1 MFSDK
6 LVLFGICK
14 VFQKRSMLFSDDSNM
29 TELKGFSLY
38 EVVIN
43 WDADARIDKYRAGH
57 NSGTMLFPATLQDH
71 GSPIEV
77 VVKVSKYCT
86 VPYLYKK

>member
-1 MFSDK
+1 
-6 LVLFGICK
+6 
-14 VFQKRSMLFSDDSNM
+14 M

-77 VVKVSKYCT
+77 VVKVSIVSFGPLIQWQPKGSDC
-86 VPYLYKK
+86 VSLQRG